1 MQSEQ
6 NRRLHLTKD
15 QGQSPKGLA
24 SSPQASKRPATL
36 RCPKCEGSRIR
47 NRGIF
52 LSFIVTIAGF
62 VVLLLLQNAAAVL
75 LSDKLMRI
83 LSFALV
89 FSFCVLSSAAWSAF
103 LGTKR
108 CVSCGHRFR
117 PMFGTEQK
125 EAETNFPIR
134 LFILNTLLLFLIC
147 VVGRYAMELVYGAVF
162 SMIVGEAVVSTITLP
177 FFIVLSL
184 AYQVVVYLLLKTRI
198 KHILLWAI
206 LFLAPAIVLGADCLY
221 TSLPTVAARRIL
233 AIAELASLPK
243 SATEIKV
250 YTWSFLFSGEKSLRF
265 RASPDDIE
273 RFLDESPIL
282 RDAEC
287 ERFSRK
293 RMRLHSPHDPKK
305 WGEYQEAGHELFVPD
320 SSAPPWYKEEIKQGG
335 RRYIIHPEWGYYP
348 GEVIVDDEEHLIF
361 INIVWS

>member
-1 MQSEQ
+1 M
-6 NRRLHLTKD
+6 L
-15 QGQSPKGLA
+15 
-24 SSPQASKRPATL
+24 
-36 RCPKCEGSRIR
+36 
-47 NRGIF
+47 
-52 LSFIVTIAGF
+52 
-62 VVLLLLQNAAAVL
+62 
-75 LSDKLMRI
+75 
-83 LSFALV
+83 
-89 FSFCVLSSAAWSAF
+89 
-103 LGTKR
+103 
-108 CVSCGHRFR
+108 
-117 PMFGTEQK
+117 GTEQK
-125 EAETNFPIR
+125 EAGTNFPLR

-233 AIAELASLPK
+233 AIAELASLPE

-282 RDAEC
+282 RYAEC